1 MQVKGRGALLIV
13 RIAGIGA
20 LLAFMALALTTMAL
34 VIPGNLEILPPELD
48 ATSARFQDG
57 RVYLDTTLGVG
68 NNGYH
73 DITDLSLFVQAS
85 VAGIQVSDYRTPP
98 VTVSVGQRTFINV
111 SVPMDL
117 APLASSGALI
127 FLPANVEF
135 TVGVAGTT
143 TRGFISFGASFTF
156 QQPVDPLIP
165 QANLDLANGTLAV
178 NGTAFQWTM
187 PYTVETASFLQGNTT
202 IRITIFNETGVLVGN
217 TTAVV
222 PLGTLVNGNATF
234 QVTAAMGLDLATRP
248 QNLTVR
254 LELVLPG
261 GLGVTDET
269 VVAWDPGGG

>member
-1 MQVKGRGALLIV
+1 MQVKGRGVLLIV

-165 QANLDLANGTLAV
+165 QANLDLTNGTLAV

-202 IRITIFNETGVLVGN
+202 VRITIFNETGVLVG
-217 TTAVV
+217 TTTEVV